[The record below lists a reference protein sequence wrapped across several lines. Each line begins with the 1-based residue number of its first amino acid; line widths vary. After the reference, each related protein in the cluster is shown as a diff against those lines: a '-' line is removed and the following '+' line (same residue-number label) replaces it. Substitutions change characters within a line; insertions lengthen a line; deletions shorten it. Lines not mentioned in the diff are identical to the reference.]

1 MVLLFYDFARRLPIR
16 ISNSVRSAR
25 LGNGFVTCFVYA
37 SDGGGDMQGLAVVGI
52 ASYSGGF
59 LASNTAAV
67 DFCCLTFFLAGTV
80 LIGTAFWFLRKAPV
94 R

>member
-1 MVLLFYDFARRLPIR
+1 
-16 ISNSVRSAR
+16 
-25 LGNGFVTCFVYA
+25 
-37 SDGGGDMQGLAVVGI
+37 MQGLAVVGI